1 MNKAAD
7 IVQEMSADTA
17 VGMNLT
23 LKDFVIESNR
33 VEGINRNPP
42 QAELDAHR
50 DFVRLEKLTT
60 ADVEKFVTD
69 CTSFRG
75 THGAVLRRK
84 YGMNVTVGGYT
95 PPPGGANIE
104 MELHKLLGDINFGL
118 DPYEAHRRYESL
130 HPFTDGNGRSGRA
143 IWLWQMGPDGLTLGF
158 LHAFY
163 YQTLRAFKP

>member
-1 MNKAAD
+1 M
-7 IVQEMSADTA
+7 
-17 VGMNLT
+17 LT

-33 VEGINRNPP
+33 VEGINRNPF

-104 MELHKLLGDINFGL
+104 IELHKLLGDINFGL
-118 DPYEAHRRYESL
+118 DPYEAHCRYESL

-143 IWLWQMGPDGLTLGF
+143 IWLWQMGPVALSLGF
-158 LHAFY
+158 LHNFY
-163 YQTLRAFKP
+163 YQTLRALTKET

>member
-33 VEGINRNPP
+33 IEGINRNPL
-42 QAELDAHR
+42 QFELDAHN
-50 DFVRLEKLTT
+50 DFIRLEKLTT
-60 ADVEKFVTD
+60 ADVEKFVTA
-69 CTSFRG
+69 CTS
-75 THGAVLRRK
+75 AVLRRQV
-84 YGMNVTVGGYT
+84 GMDVTVGRYT

-118 DPYEAHRRYESL
+118 DPYEAHCRYESL

-143 IWLWQMGPDGLTLGF
+143 IWLWQMGPEGITLGF

-163 YQTLRAFKP
+163 YQTLGAL

>member
-1 MNKAAD
+1 M
-7 IVQEMSADTA
+7 M
-17 VGMNLT
+17 LT

-33 VEGINRNPP
+33 IEGINRKPLK
-42 QAELDAHR
+42 AELDAHR

-75 THGAVLRRK
+75 THGAVLRRQV
-84 YGMNVTVGGYT
+84 GMDVTVGGYT
-95 PPPGGANIE
+95 PPPGGVNIE

-143 IWLWQMGPDGLTLGF
+143 IWLWQMGPVALSLGF
-158 LHAFY
+158 LHNFY
-163 YQTLRAFKP
+163 YQTLRATPWH

>member
-60 ADVEKFVTD
+60 ADVKKFVTD

>member
-1 MNKAAD
+1 M
-7 IVQEMSADTA
+7 M
-17 VGMNLT
+17 LT

-33 VEGINRNPP
+33 VEGINRKPL
-42 QAELDAHR
+42 QAELDAHN

-60 ADVEKFVTD
+60 ADVEKFVTA

-75 THGAVLRRK
+75 TLRYSKRFFGGAVLRRQV
-84 YGMNVTVGGYT
+84 GMDVTVGGYT
-95 PPPGGANIE
+95 PPLGGANIE

-118 DPYEAHRRYESL
+118 DPYEAHCRYESL

-143 IWLWQMGPDGLTLGF
+143 IWLWQMGPDGITLGF

-163 YQTLRAFKP
+163 YQTLGAL